1 MEIKLKPHQNK
12 VVKYMKTSNARGII
26 LYHGLGSGKTI
37 TSIAIS
43 KLYNKTVIIIVP
55 ASMRNQWKEELNKMN
70 VKNTNYKL
78 YSFEGFLN
86 YVELNEIKSLKNNI
100 VIVDEAHRIRSV
112 KGKTSSILVSLLQTA
127 MKVIL
132 LTGTPMVNSPE
143 DIAPLVN
150 SITGTDTLP
159 TDENDFREK
168 FLILESKTLPPINKR
183 CKNYSSITC
192 SKNGIIYKNSLCKY
206 HYVNS
211 SKKGEK
217 KKSLIKKDLDGA
229 DNLREWKL
237 VEKKRIQDARATA
250 KLGVLKPNISEFSKF
265 VKQIISYYKPEQ
277 DINYFPNVTN
287 KIIKVKM
294 SQEQYKNYIKYQ
306 KKVNNEDIKLL
317 KSSKKVTRKTSTM
330 NVFLNATR
338 QISNTWNGKKN
349 SPKLNKILNTIKKG
363 PKPALIYSNWIQN
376 GIIPLSEMLD
386 DNNIKHLK
394 FIGGMSDKK
403 KTEVIKQYNNREIDA
418 LLLSSSGGEGLDLKN
433 TRQIHIMEPHWNE
446 AKISQVIGRGIR
458 YKSHDSLPISERKV
472 TVYNWISIPLK
483 DTEIGTDEYLY
494 QISETKIQEMRLFLE
509 TMIKNSVEN
518 INDKKIINE
527 TLKKFKNK
535 VGGSKN
541 NILYL
546 NLI

>member
-211 SKKGEK
+211 YKKGK
-217 KKSLIKKDLDGA
+217 KK
-229 DNLREWKL
+229 
-237 VEKKRIQDARATA
+237 
-250 KLGVLKPNISEFSKF
+250 
-265 VKQIISYYKPEQ
+265 
-277 DINYFPNVTN
+277 
-287 KIIKVKM
+287 KV
-294 SQEQYKNYIKYQ
+294 
-306 KKVNNEDIKLL
+306 
-317 KSSKKVTRKTSTM
+317 
-330 NVFLNATR
+330 
-338 QISNTWNGKKN
+338 
-349 SPKLNKILNTIKKG
+349 
-363 PKPALIYSNWIQN
+363 
-376 GIIPLSEMLD
+376 
-386 DNNIKHLK
+386 
-394 FIGGMSDKK
+394 
-403 KTEVIKQYNNREIDA
+403 
-418 LLLSSSGGEGLDLKN
+418 
-433 TRQIHIMEPHWNE
+433 
-446 AKISQVIGRGIR
+446 
-458 YKSHDSLPISERKV
+458 
-472 TVYNWISIPLK
+472 
-483 DTEIGTDEYLY
+483 
-494 QISETKIQEMRLFLE
+494 
-509 TMIKNSVEN
+509 
-518 INDKKIINE
+518 
-527 TLKKFKNK
+527 
-535 VGGSKN
+535 
-541 NILYL
+541 
-546 NLI
+546 